1 MRENRLKHGA
11 IAFDRSEVRFNLDE
25 NHNPIGVYF
34 KVSKDSNHLIEE
46 FMLLANR
53 KVSEFVSLNHKK
65 QTTNNTFIYRI
76 HDDPDPAKLEALR
89 DFVATLGYKMDLANS
104 KKIAESMN
112 QLLTD
117 VSGKGEENTVETLA
131 MRSMSKAVYSTENI
145 GHYGL
150 AFEYYS
156 HFTSPIRRYP
166 DLIAH
171 RLLQHYLDGGKSPNR
186 EEYEE
191 YCKHCSEMERLA
203 ANAERDSIKYMQV
216 KFMENKVGQV
226 FIGVISGTAD
236 YGFWVEIPENGAE
249 GMIKLRDL
257 MDDSYTHDPKTHS
270 IIGTRTG
277 YTLRL
282 GDEIK
287 IQVVKANLI
296 QKQLDFK
303 IVE

>member
-1 MRENRLKHGA
+1 
-11 IAFDRSEVRFNLDE
+11 
-25 NHNPIGVYF
+25 
-34 KVSKDSNHLIEE
+34 
-46 FMLLANR
+46 
-53 KVSEFVSLNHKK
+53 
-65 QTTNNTFIYRI
+65 
-76 HDDPDPAKLEALR
+76 
-89 DFVATLGYKMDLANS
+89 LGYKMDLANS

-117 VSGKGEENTVETLA
+117 VSGKGEENMVETLA

-216 KFMENKVGQV
+216 KFMEDKVGQV
-226 FIGVISGTAD
+226 FTGVISGTAD

-257 MDDSYTHDPKTHS
+257 MDDSYSHDSKTHS
-270 IIGTRTG
+270 IIGARTG
-277 YTLRL
+277 NTLRL
-282 GDEIK
+282 GDEVK

>member
-1 MRENRLKHGA
+1 
-11 IAFDRSEVRFNLDE
+11 
-25 NHNPIGVYF
+25 
-34 KVSKDSNHLIEE
+34 
-46 FMLLANR
+46 
-53 KVSEFVSLNHKK
+53 
-65 QTTNNTFIYRI
+65 
-76 HDDPDPAKLEALR
+76 
-89 DFVATLGYKMDLANS
+89 
-104 KKIAESMN
+104 
-112 QLLTD
+112 
-117 VSGKGEENTVETLA
+117 
-131 MRSMSKAVYSTENI
+131 
-145 GHYGL
+145 
-150 AFEYYS
+150 
-156 HFTSPIRRYP
+156 
-166 DLIAH
+166 
-171 RLLQHYLDGGKSPNR
+171 
-186 EEYEE
+186 
-191 YCKHCSEMERLA
+191 
-203 ANAERDSIKYMQV
+203 
-216 KFMENKVGQV
+216 MENKVGQV